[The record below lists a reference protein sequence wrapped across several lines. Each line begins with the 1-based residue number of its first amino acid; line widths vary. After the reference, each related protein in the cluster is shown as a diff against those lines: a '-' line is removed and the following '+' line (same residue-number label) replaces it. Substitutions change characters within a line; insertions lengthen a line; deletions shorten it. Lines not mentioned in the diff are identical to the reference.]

1 MTVWATEFSI
11 AIVLFLIAFPL
22 ALMFLV
28 YHHYHKHGTFRG
40 WSALVTT
47 LTFFYIMG
55 IVAFT
60 LFPLPERGL
69 HDCVAGTT
77 STHWQLVP
85 LSSVGPVIDTFD
97 SLGIP
102 GALVSSTFLQ
112 VLLNMLLLA
121 PLGMLLAYRYKK
133 SLGYTVL
140 AGLGV
145 SLLIE
150 VTQGTGVWRL
160 YDCPYRLAD
169 VDDLITNTI
178 GVAAGWAIATLLA
191 RWLPD
196 PTPARNPDLAPP
208 TVRRRMFAGVLDLLS
223 LVLVVSL
230 VDAAITGMSKGL
242 TGRDIA
248 SQFETPVD
256 IVAFFSI
263 AIALFWVVP
272 VLRRDDATPGQI
284 VTWLASVN
292 GRNDRSASAAQTS
305 VRFVVRWVPM
315 VAGLF
320 FLHPVIV
327 LVVFGYE
334 SLSVLLRSDRNSL
347 SGAIA
352 HTVTVTRRSFD
363 ARVLRPR

>member
-1 MTVWATEFSI
+1 MAVWVTELAI
-11 AIVLFLIAFPL
+11 AVVLFMIAFPL

-47 LTFFYIMG
+47 VTFLYLMG
-55 IVAFT
+55 VVAFT
-60 LFPLPERGL
+60 LFPLPVRGL
-69 HDCVAGTT
+69 HDCVAGQT
-77 STHWQLVP
+77 STHWQLIP
-85 LSSVGPVIDTFD
+85 LSSIGPVIDTFG
-97 SLGIP
+97 SVGIP

-112 VLLNMLLLA
+112 VLLNVFLLV

-133 SLGYTVL
+133 SFGFTVV

-150 VTQGTGVWRL
+150 FTQGTGIWRL

-178 GVAAGWAIATLLA
+178 GAAAGWAIAMLVA

-196 PTPARNPDLAPP
+196 PTPPRSPDLARP
-208 TVRRRMFAGVLDLLS
+208 TVRRRAFAGLLDLLA
-223 LVLVVSL
+223 LLLVVLVADVAIAGVSER
-230 VDAAITGMSKGL
+230 L
-242 TGRDIA
+242 TGGVIA
-248 SQFETPVD
+248 SQIETPVN
-256 IVAFFSI
+256 IVAFFTV
-263 AIALFWVVP
+263 AIVLFWVVP
-272 VLRRDDATPGQI
+272 SLRRDDATPGQI
-284 VTWLASVN
+284 VTWLATVDVRS
-292 GRNDRSASAAQTS
+292 DRSASVGQTAI
-305 VRFVVRWVPM
+305 RFVVRWIPI

-327 LVVFGYE
+327 LVVVGYE
-334 SLSVLLRSDRNSL
+334 SLSVLIRSDRNSL

-352 HTVTVTRRSFD
+352 HTVTVTRRAFEASD
-363 ARVLRPR
+363 S